1 MNNQKKYFFFD
12 IDGTLTDDATHRIVP
27 SAKAALHQLEKNGHF
42 VSIAT
47 GRARYKTVSFTNQ
60 IGIHNIVCAGG
71 GCLEY
76 QHQIIKNEPL
86 PFEKV
91 QELLKYADKENIGW
105 LLMLDDSDKVYMR
118 DYRFLEQAGLRKE
131 LTTYIYDPSLDYTKE
146 KNILKVYLAFDD
158 AYEQENPWV
167 DVIGHLRMTK
177 TYCVFQ
183 HDKKKDGILDM
194 LKYLHADSSD
204 VVEMEKMI

>member
-47 GRARYKTVSFTNQ
+47 GRAHYKTVSFTNQ

-76 QHQIIKNEPL
+76 QHQIIK
-86 PFEKV
+86 K
-91 QELLKYADKENIGW
+91 
-105 LLMLDDSDKVYMR
+105 
-118 DYRFLEQAGLRKE
+118 
-131 LTTYIYDPSLDYTKE
+131 
-146 KNILKVYLAFDD
+146 
-158 AYEQENPWV
+158 
-167 DVIGHLRMTK
+167 
-177 TYCVFQ
+177 
-183 HDKKKDGILDM
+183 
-194 LKYLHADSSD
+194 
-204 VVEMEKMI
+204 